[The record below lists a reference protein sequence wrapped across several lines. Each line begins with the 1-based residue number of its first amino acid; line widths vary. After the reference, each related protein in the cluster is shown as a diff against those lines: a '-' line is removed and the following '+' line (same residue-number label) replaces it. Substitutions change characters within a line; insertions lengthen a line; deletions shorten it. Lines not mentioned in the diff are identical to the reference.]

1 MAYDTNPASEAIQVF
16 VSYSRADTE
25 FALDLVAG
33 LQACGFAAFIDQEDI
48 APGEAWEQR
57 LGNLIQGADTV
68 VYILSP
74 DSVVSDHCSWE
85 IAESLRLNKRILP
98 VLWRS
103 VEDTAV
109 PPELAELNYTFF
121 SGKQSYASGL
131 RELSAALRVD
141 HQWIRE
147 HTRIGA
153 LAARWE
159 ARGRTEALLLRG
171 DELEAATEWAAK
183 PPRGAPALTDAQVDF
198 IGASK
203 AAADAAERAARNR
216 KRGLL
221 LAVSA
226 VALAMTGLAGVS
238 ALQWQQ
244 AVAARTEAVTA
255 RNDALAARDSLA
267 ETSRS
272 LEAANIRLSAD
283 IALRAPPT
291 GNETLSV
298 AGGWFPVAADY
309 AGSVVRLQRGRQIVT
324 GMVMRG
330 EVIHPEFE
338 GEYFLL
344 TPRFLSEEE
353 LIAQDR
359 EFEKFV
365 ARSEAIIDAADTE
378 PDADLEAW
386 PDLDPDAYPGEPRI
400 LEQRHMSPDA
410 PTGEP
415 EPDPADPGSYPGG
428 ERILEQR
435 HLGLEPSGDPDGP
448 IQVTYPTLDG
458 DEVFELTSEPI
469 WRTPEELAAEEVYF
483 VYPLSFEPP
492 FGARGLWLK
501 DFDCEGYKES
511 STPEDLFAVFGID
524 GLAVDSREGEELTL
538 LITPG
543 LDSHGIGAITYR
555 HAVLKGAFGAPV
567 FDLSTGKVVGIHQGV
582 DANSASPDGRVG
594 YAEPILRLIDFIR
607 DDVSIE
613 RGDEERTAPV
623 CYALEDSQ

>member
-1 MAYDTNPASEAIQVF
+1 MAYESGTSDEAIQVF

-33 LQACGFAAFIDQEDI
+33 LQACGFEAFIDQEDI
-48 APGEAWEQR
+48 APGEPWEQR
-57 LGNLIQGADTV
+57 LGNLIEGADTV

-74 DSVVSDHCSWE
+74 DSVVSEHCSWE

-98 VLWRS
+98 VVWRS
-103 VEDTAV
+103 VEDTQV
-109 PPELAELNYTFF
+109 PPELSELNYTFF

-147 HTRIGA
+147 HTRLGA
-153 LAARWE
+153 LATRWLG
-159 ARGRTEALLLRG
+159 RGRSEALLLRG
-171 DELEAATEWAAK
+171 DELDAASEWMANR
-183 PPRGAPALTDAQVDF
+183 PRSAPALTDAQIEF

-216 KRGLL
+216 RRGLL
-221 LAVSA
+221 LSVSGIAVVMA
-226 VALAMTGLAGVS
+226 GLAAFS
-238 ALQWQQ
+238 AFNWFKANEARED
-244 AVAARTEAVTA
+244 AVEARVATDAALSDLEVASS
-255 RNDALAARDSLA
+255 N
-267 ETSRS
+267 

-330 EVIHPEFE
+330 EVIHPDFE
-338 GEYFLL
+338 GQYFLL

-353 LIAQDR
+353 LIEQDR

-365 ARSEAIIDAADTE
+365 ARSEAIIEAGEPTE
-378 PDADLEAW
+378 PVPE
-386 PDLDPDAYPGEPRI
+386 DPYSYPGEPDI
-400 LEQRHMSPDA
+400 LEQRHVSPGP
-410 PTGEP
+410 PTGMDESEP
-415 EPDPADPGSYPGG
+415 APAAEPRYPDV
-428 ERILEQR
+428 LEQR
-435 HLGLEPSGDPDGP
+435 HLGVEPSGDPDGP
-448 IQVTYPTLDG
+448 IQVSYPTLEDG
-458 DEVFELTSEPI
+458 AVFELTSEPI

-501 DFDCEGYKES
+501 DFDCEGDKES
-511 STPEDLFAVFGID
+511 STPDDLFAVFGID
-524 GLAVDSREGEELTL
+524 GLAVDSRESEELTL

-543 LDSHGIGAITYR
+543 LDSNGIGAITYR

-567 FDLSTGKVVGIHQGV
+567 FDLSTGKVVGIHRGV

-594 YAEPILRLIDFIR
+594 FAEPILRLIDFIR

-613 RGDEERTAPV
+613 RRDEERTPPV

>member
-1 MAYDTNPASEAIQVF
+1 MAYESGTSDEAIQVF

-33 LQACGFAAFIDQEDI
+33 LQACGFEAFIDQEDI
-48 APGEAWEQR
+48 APGEPWEQR
-57 LGNLIQGADTV
+57 LGNLIEGADTV
-68 VYILSP
+68 VYVLSP
-74 DSVVSDHCSWE
+74 DSIVSEHCSWE

-98 VLWRS
+98 VVWRS
-103 VEDTAV
+103 VEDTQV
-109 PPELAELNYTFF
+109 PAELSELNYTFF

-147 HTRIGA
+147 HTRLGA
-153 LAARWE
+153 LATRWL
-159 ARGRTEALLLRG
+159 ARGKSEALLLRG
-171 DELEAATEWAAK
+171 DELEAASDWAANR
-183 PPRGAPALTDAQVDF
+183 PRSAPALTDAQMEF
-198 IGASK
+198 LGASK

-216 KRGLL
+216 RRGLL
-221 LAVSA
+221 LGVSGIAVIMA
-226 VALAMTGLAGVS
+226 GLAGFS
-238 ALQWQQ
+238 AVNWFK
-244 AVAARTEAVTA
+244 ANEAREEAVTA
-255 RNDALAARDSLA
+255 QKATDQALSDLETASL
-267 ETSRS
+267 S

-291 GNETLSV
+291 GNEVLSV

-309 AGSVVRLQRGRQIVT
+309 AGSVARLQRGRQIVT

-330 EVIHPEFE
+330 EVIHPDFE

-344 TPRFLSEEE
+344 TPRFLSEQE
-353 LIAQDR
+353 LIEQDQ
-359 EFEKFV
+359 EFDKMI
-365 ARSEAIIDAADTE
+365 ARSEAIIEAGE
-378 PDADLEAW
+378 PAEPATD
-386 PDLDPDAYPGEPRI
+386 DPFSYPGEPRI
-400 LEQRHMSPDA
+400 LEQRHL
-410 PTGEP
+410 G
-415 EPDPADPGSYPGG
+415 ADS
-428 ERILEQR
+428 
-435 HLGLEPSGDPDGP
+435 SGDPGGP
-448 IQVTYPTLDG
+448 IQVSYPTLEDG
-458 DEVFELTSEPI
+458 EVFELTSEPI

-511 STPEDLFAVFGID
+511 STEEDLFAVFGID
-524 GLAVDSREGEELTL
+524 GLAVDSRESEELTL

-543 LDSHGIGAITYR
+543 LDSNGIGAITYR

-594 YAEPILRLIDFIR
+594 HAEPILRLIDFIR

-623 CYALEDSQ
+623 CYALEGAQAE